1 MSFSNT
7 KTQGKRQDAPHSK
20 PNQNRTNKKW
30 SVNNNNSNNNNN
42 NNNNNN
48 SSGNNNNNSNNSNNN
63 TQSSNGPSGNYHLS
77 NNNAPNQSI
86 NSVEEAELVANMHDR
101 MLFLLGNLTGSVVQ
115 VTVRNGTK
123 FEGIF
128 QGATAENDLSISLSL
143 ARKIHDPNDQNAD
156 KSKTNTYPVMPA
168 LLIYSKDLME
178 ITSLNTDLTAGEN
191 IQHEKDSF
199 KTDTDISGKGEIKE
213 RELHKWN
220 PELPDGEVLESLEG
234 DLDSHVNGNKSGP
247 WDQFAANEKLFG
259 LKTDFD
265 EELYTTRLDR
275 SAPDFKDREK
285 KAIEKANEIQRSVT
299 NNPHILEER
308 NVIAADDGTMDE
320 EDKYGAVIR
329 ETNPNVYVP
338 PALRKQQQQQTQQK
352 AQSQQKTQPQQQQ
365 QKSPEQPASFS
376 NLPPDSPLHKL
387 TTGTLNKT
395 PVNPSALRNE
405 MDKSL
410 KSIAEKKAPKG
421 IESEI
426 ADTFRQFVLIEKDKL
441 HVKRQALNKKEQ
453 NDRMDRLAELKKF
466 HQTFKLNVPVP
477 PDLLPLLAKGKKP
490 SSPSSPSTATS
501 SSSNNN
507 KSESSLSASSP
518 VEKSSTSKNT
528 TKSSETE
535 PTTKSPDSKTTEEK
549 KPTSPTSKSSFK
561 FNIKATEFKPNP
573 AAAVFIPGGGAKTGS
588 DESNTF
594 AGRSLKKGNSNEPI
608 SLNNVFKSP
617 FSKGNHK
624 KADSI
629 GPIWPFGSRQYR
641 HQFSQT
647 SPFTEDIFTAY
658 PAPGYTYGY
667 AAHYRY
673 PQQYVPGMQPIPIQQ
688 QGVPYMNPQFVPNV
702 PMTAPMHHAGP
713 PTTVA
718 YSPQIPNGSPHASP
732 FPQGF
737 SSPQRTHIPP
747 PNGAPPQVYQYQGS
761 PVNGAIPIRYTPDM
775 MHTSPGATHYPP
787 MPRPHEHL
795 GSPPQ
800 TDSSAEA

>member
-1 MSFSNT
+1 
-7 KTQGKRQDAPHSK
+7 
-20 PNQNRTNKKW
+20 
-30 SVNNNNSNNNNN
+30 
-42 NNNNNN
+42 
-48 SSGNNNNNSNNSNNN
+48 
-63 TQSSNGPSGNYHLS
+63 
-77 NNNAPNQSI
+77 
-86 NSVEEAELVANMHDR
+86 MHDR

-123 FEGIF
+123 YEGIF
-128 QGATAENDLSISLSL
+128 QGATAENDLNLSLSL
-143 ARKIHDPNDQNAD
+143 ARKIYDPNDQNVD
-156 KSKTNTYPVMPA
+156 KSKTSTYPVLPA
-168 LLIYSKDLME
+168 LLIFSKDLME
-178 ITSLNTDLTAGEN
+178 ITSLNTDLTAGET
-191 IQHEKDSF
+191 IQHERDTF

-220 PELPDGEVLESLEG
+220 PDLPDGQVLESLEE
-234 DLDSHVNGNKSGP
+234 DLELHTNGSNGNGSGGGGGRS

-285 KAIEKANEIQRSVT
+285 KAIEKANEIQRSAT

-308 NVIAADDGTMDE
+308 NIITADDNAMDE
-320 EDKYGAVIR
+320 EDKYGAVVR

-338 PALRKQQQQQTQQK
+338 PALRKQQQQQ
-352 AQSQQKTQPQQQQ
+352 
-365 QKSPEQPASFS
+365 KSSEQQPANFS

-395 PVNPSALRNE
+395 SVNPSALRNE
-405 MDKSL
+405 MNKSL
-410 KSIAEKKAPKG
+410 KSITEKKAPKG

-426 ADTFRQFVLIEKDKL
+426 ADTFRQFALIEKDKL
-441 HVKRQALNKKEQ
+441 QAKRQALNKKEH

-490 SSPSSPSTATS
+490 SPSSTTSPSSS
-501 SSSNNN
+501 NN
-507 KSESSLSASSP
+507 KSESSEKASSSP
-518 VEKSSTSKNT
+518 TNT
-528 TKSSETE
+528 TKPIETKDVTAKSSSE
-535 PTTKSPDSKTTEEK
+535 SKTTTDGK
-549 KPTSPTSKSSFK
+549 KASSPTSKSGFK

-573 AAAVFIPGGGAKTGS
+573 SAAVFIPGSAKGGA
-588 DESNTF
+588 DESNAY

-608 SLNNVFKSP
+608 TLNDIFKSP
-617 FSKGNHK
+617 FSKGNYK

-629 GPIWPFGSRQYR
+629 GPTWPFGNRQYR

-647 SPFTEDIFTAY
+647 TQYTEDMFTAY

-667 AAHYRY
+667 SHYRY
-673 PQQYVPGMQPIPIQQ
+673 PQQYVPGMSPIPVQQ
-688 QGVPYMNPQFVPNV
+688 QGVPYLNPQFVPNV

-713 PTTVA
+713 PPAVA

-737 SSPQRTHIPP
+737 SSPQRSHIPP
-747 PNGAPPQVYQYQGS
+747 QPNGAPPQVYQYQGS
-761 PVNGAIPIRYTPDM
+761 PVNGTIPIRYTPDM
-775 MHTSPGATHYPP
+775 MQQRNIMVEHSSPGATHYPPPP